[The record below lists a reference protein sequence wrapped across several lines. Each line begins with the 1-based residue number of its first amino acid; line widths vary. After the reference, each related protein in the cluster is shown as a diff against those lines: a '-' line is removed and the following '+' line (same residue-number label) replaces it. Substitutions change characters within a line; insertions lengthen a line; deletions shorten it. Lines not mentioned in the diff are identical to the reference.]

1 MNKTIL
7 ITGGA
12 GFIGSHVV
20 NYFTDKYPETHFIVI
35 DSLTYASNLKN
46 IMQVEGSSVGWKPN
60 MTFWNTDIRNVD
72 SLQTLFKSHN
82 IDGIIH
88 LAAESHVDN
97 SIKDPNIFVETN
109 VIGTLNLLNVAKE
122 FWGEG
127 SENRFHHVSTDE
139 VYGDLTL
146 DEQPFVET
154 TPYDPS
160 SPYSASKAASD
171 HFVRAYGRTYGM
183 NITISNCSNNYGPHQ
198 HAEKLIPVVIKKLM
212 HGEKIPV
219 YGKGENVRDWLWVG
233 DHVTAIDEIFHNGKK
248 GHTYNV
254 GGDNELTNIELI
266 YKICELFNNLY
277 KNVESPIVNLPDFPI
292 KFVTDRKGHDLRYAV
307 NSNKLQ
313 TNLNWKPEKKIYDG
327 LLETIEY
334 YVRTKIVNGK
344 LEYENRTINTGRSNP

>member
-1 MNKTIL
+1 MSRNIL

-20 NYFTDKYPETHFIVI
+20 NHFTEKYPDYNFMVI
-35 DSLTYASNLKN
+35 DSLTYASNLHN
-46 IMQVEGSSVGWKPN
+46 IMKVEGSSVSWHSNLK
-60 MTFWNTDIRNVD
+60 FIKLDIRD
-72 SLQTLFKSHN
+72 TLTLKKLFRAFN
-82 IDGIIH
+82 ITDVIH

-97 SIKDPNIFVETN
+97 SIEDPNIFVETN
-109 VIGTLNLLNVAKE
+109 VVGTLNLLNVAKD
-122 FWGEG
+122 FWGEN

-154 TPYDPS
+154 TPYAPS

-198 HAEKLIPVVIKKLM
+198 HAEKLIPVVINKLM
-212 HGEKIPV
+212 NGEKIPV
-219 YGKGENVRDWLWVG
+219 YGKGENIRDWLWVG
-233 DHVTAIDEIFHNGKK
+233 DHVTAIDEIFHHGRN

-254 GGDNELTNIELI
+254 GGDHELTNIELI
-266 YKICELFNNLY
+266 AQICEICI
-277 KNVESPIVNLPDFPI
+277 KDFEKSI
-292 KFVTDRKGHDLRYAV
+292 EFVTDRKGHDLRYAV

-313 TNLNWKPEKKIYDG
+313 TQLNWKPEKDMREG
-327 LLETIEY
+327 LIETIRY
-334 YVRTKIVNGK
+334 YVNAVT
-344 LEYENRTINTGRSNP
+344 T

>member
-198 HAEKLIPVVIKKLM
+198 HAEKLIPVVINKLIN
-212 HGEKIPV
+212 EEEIPV
-219 YGKGENVRDWLWVG
+219 YGTGENIRDWLWVG
-233 DHVTAIDEIFHNGKK
+233 DHVKAIDEIFHNGVK
-248 GHTYNV
+248 GQTYNV

-266 YKICELFNNLY
+266 KQICCLY
-277 KNVESPIVNLPDFPI
+277 ADYMCLRVWGPAGDSGVDIPI
-292 KFVTDRKGHDLRYAV
+292 KFIEDRKGHDLRYAV

-313 TNLNWKPEKKIYDG
+313 TNLNWRPEKDINVG

-334 YVRTKIVNGK
+334 YVSIT
-344 LEYENRTINTGRSNP
+344 TT